1 MYLKTLS
8 LVNFK
13 NYDSIDIQFNK
24 KLNCFLG
31 YNGQGKTN
39 LLDAIYYLTFCKS
52 FLNPVDRQNIQFDK
66 EFFLIQG
73 DFFKDDRTY
82 NVYCGVKR
90 NQKKVFKKNKKEY
103 EKLSDH
109 IGEFPLVTISPSDTN
124 LISEGSETRRKFI
137 DGIRAQYDKEYLYSL
152 MQYNRV
158 LLQRNALLKY
168 FSKERTFNQDQL
180 SVWDEQLI
188 SLGTVIFQKR
198 KELIAEI
205 QPVFQGYYNQISG
218 SKEEVELIY
227 TSQLSSYD
235 FAEQLKYNVKKDI
248 QRQFTTF
255 GIHKDDLD
263 FIINEMPIK
272 KFGSQ
277 GQQKSFLIA
286 LKLAQ
291 LEFLKKVVGQNPILL
306 LDDVF
311 DKLDELRVKQLL
323 ELVNSNDFGQIFL
336 TDTDIERI
344 KRVLPKVNMDYSVY
358 EVNSSLVS
366 KINI

>member
-1 MYLKTLS
+1 MHLKNLS

-13 NYDSIDIQFNK
+13 NYDNTNIQFNR
-24 KLNCFLG
+24 KLNCFVG

-39 LLDAIYYLTFCKS
+39 LLDAVYYLTFCKS
-52 FLNPVDRQNIQFDK
+52 FLNPVDRQNIQFHKD
-66 EFFLIQG
+66 FFLIQG
-73 DFFKDDRTY
+73 DFYKNERDFK
-82 NVYCGVKR
+82 VYCGVKK

-124 LISEGSETRRKFI
+124 LISEGSDVRRKFL
-137 DGIRAQYDKEYLYSL
+137 DGIRAQYDKDYLYTL

-168 FSKERTFNQDQL
+168 FNKERNFNQDQIN
-180 SVWDEQLI
+180 VWDEQLVN
-188 SLGTVIFQKR
+188 LGKIIYQKRTQLIGELQVVFQK
-198 KELIAEI
+198 
-205 QPVFQGYYNQISG
+205 YYNQISG
-218 SKEEVELIY
+218 SKEQVTLTYI
-227 TSQLSSYD
+227 SQLDQQD
-235 FAEQLKYNVKKDI
+235 FESQLKSNIKKDI

-263 FIINEMPIK
+263 FLIGDMPIK

-277 GQQKSFLIA
+277 GQQKSYLIS

-291 LEFLKKVVGQNPILL
+291 LEFLKNIVGQKPILL

-336 TDTDIERI
+336 TDTDLDRI
-344 KRVLPKVNMDYSVY
+344 KRILLNINMEHTVYNVDNGNVL
-358 EVNSSLVS
+358 E
-366 KINI
+366 IEI